1 MPRKISPALAHHTR
15 LALDAAQAKRR
26 AAVEVLARPEGGWIR
41 AIRLALGMSAADL
54 AGRLGVEISTVSR
67 IESSELNGT
76 IKLETLKRFADQLGC
91 DLVYALVPRQSLDR
105 AVNQRAHEIASK
117 RVARLQQTMS
127 LEQQGLGQA
136 DLEQLIERE
145 AEEVIRSGAL
155 WR

>member
-1 MPRKISPALAHHTR
+1 MPRKISPTLSQHTR
-15 LALDAAQAKRR
+15 LTLDAAQAKRR
-26 AAVEVLARPEGGWIR
+26 AAVDLLARPEGGWIS
-41 AIRLALGMSAADL
+41 AIRRALGMSAADL

-67 IESSELNGT
+67 IEASEVGET
-76 IKLETLKRFADQLGC
+76 IKLETLRRFADQLGC
-91 DLVYALVPRQSLDR
+91 DLVYALVPRQSLNR
-105 AVNQRAHEIASK
+105 AVNQRAREIATK

-136 DLEQLIERE
+136 ALEQLIEQE

>member
-1 MPRKISPALAHHTR
+1 MPRKINPALAHHTR

-26 AAVEVLARPEGGWIR
+26 AAVEVLARPEGGWIS
-41 AIRLALGMSAADL
+41 AIRHALGMSAADL

-76 IKLETLKRFADQLGC
+76 IKLETLRRFADQLGC

-105 AVNQRAHEIASK
+105 AVNQRAREVASK

-136 DLEQLIERE
+136 DLRQLIEQE
-145 AEEVIRSGAL
+145 AQEVVRSGAL

>member
-1 MPRKISPALAHHTR
+1 
-15 LALDAAQAKRR
+15 
-26 AAVEVLARPEGGWIR
+26 
-41 AIRLALGMSAADL
+41 MSAADL

-76 IKLETLKRFADQLGC
+76 IKLETLRRFADQLGC

-105 AVNQRAHEIASK
+105 AVNQRAREVASK

-136 DLEQLIERE
+136 DLRQLIEQE
-145 AEEVIRSGAL
+145 AQEVVRSGAL